1 MKFNFRTLTHSPER
15 LNVVSAKLG
24 TDALEKYTDAD
35 IGKPM
40 KLGAEPGCFVVAADG
55 DEIEG
60 FLDNIDAG
68 GTTDGHVFG
77 GVACGNRG
85 FRVEAEFS
93 GTAGKVGDLVVAAAQ
108 SAIGV
113 KAASGVGKVKA
124 GTPATHKWR
133 IIANKTPRAS
143 AAVNAA
149 DIVVLE
155 LL

>member
-1 MKFNFRTLTHSPER
+1 MKFNFVTLTHSPER
-15 LNVVSAKLG
+15 LNVISSKLG
-24 TDALEKYTDAD
+24 TSAKEKYTDAD
-35 IGKPM
+35 VLKPM
-40 KLGAEPGCFVVAADG
+40 KLGTEPGCFVVAADG

-85 FRVEAEFS
+85 VRIEAEVV
-93 GTAGKVGDLVVAAAQ
+93 GTATVGDLVVAAAQ
-108 SAIGV
+108 EAIGT
-113 KAASGVGKVKA
+113 KAASGRGKVKA
-124 GTPATHKWR
+124 GTPVTHKWR
-133 IIANKTPRAS
+133 ILANKTPRA
-143 AAVNAA
+143 AGAVQAG

>member
-24 TDALEKYTDAD
+24 TDDLEKYTDSD

-40 KLGAEPGCFVVAADG
+40 KLGAEPGCFVVVADG

-77 GVACGNRG
+77 GVACGTRG

-93 GTAGKVGDLVVAAAQ
+93 GDAGAVGDLVVAAAQ

-113 KAASGVGKVKA
+113 KAASGLGKVKA
-124 GTPATHKWR
+124 GTPTTHKWR

>member
-1 MKFNFRTLTHSPER
+1 MKFNFVTLTHSPER
-15 LNVVSAKLG
+15 LNVISAKLG
-24 TDALEKYTDAD
+24 TDAKEKYTDAD
-35 IGKPM
+35 VLKPM

-68 GTTDGHVFG
+68 GTTDGHAFG

-85 FRVEAEFS
+85 VRIEAEVV
-93 GTAGKVGDLVVAAAQ
+93 GTATVGGLVVAAAQ
-108 SAIGV
+108 EAIGT
-113 KAASGVGKVKA
+113 KAASGRGKVKA

-133 IIANKTPRAS
+133 ILANKTPRA
-143 AAVNAA
+143 AGAVQAG

>member
-35 IGKPM
+35 IGKPL
-40 KLGAEPGCFVVAADG
+40 KLGEEPGCFVVAAAG

-85 FRVEAEFS
+85 FRMEAEFS
-93 GTAGKVGDLVVAAAQ
+93 GEAGKVGDLVVAADQTAV
-108 SAIGV
+108 GV
-113 KAASGVGKVKA
+113 KAPSGVGKVQA
-124 GTPATHKWR
+124 GTPAVHKWR

>member
-15 LNVVSAKLG
+15 LNVVSAELG
-24 TDALEKYTDAD
+24 TDALEKYTDSD

-40 KLGAEPGCFVVAADG
+40 KLGAEPGCFVVVADG

-77 GVACGNRG
+77 GVACGTRG

-93 GTAGKVGDLVVAAAQ
+93 GDAGAVGDLVVAAAQ

-113 KAASGVGKVKA
+113 KAASGLGKVKA
-124 GTPATHKWR
+124 GTPTTHKWR

>member
-40 KLGAEPGCFVVAADG
+40 KLGEEPGCYVVAADG

-93 GTAGKVGDLVVAAAQ
+93 GDAGKVGDLVVAAAQ
-108 SAIGV
+108 TAIGV
-113 KAASGVGKVKA
+113 KAPSGVGTVYY
-124 GTPATHKWR
+124 THLRGQRKSR
-133 IIANKTPRAS
+133 K
-143 AAVNAA
+143 
-149 DIVVLE
+149 
-155 LL
+155 

>member
-1 MKFNFRTLTHSPER
+1 MKFNFVTLTHSPER
-15 LNVVSAKLG
+15 LNVISSKLG
-24 TDALEKYTDAD
+24 TGDKEKYTDAD
-35 IGKPM
+35 VLKPM

-85 FRVEAEFS
+85 VRIEAEMV
-93 GTAGKVGDLVVAAAQ
+93 GTATVGGLVVAAAQ
-108 SAIGV
+108 EAIGT
-113 KAASGVGKVKA
+113 KAASGRGKVKA

-133 IIANKTPRAS
+133 ILANKTPRA
-143 AAVNAA
+143 AGAVQAG

>member
-24 TDALEKYTDAD
+24 TDDLEKYTDSD

-40 KLGAEPGCFVVAADG
+40 KLGAEPGCFVVVADG

-77 GVACGNRG
+77 GVACGTRG

-93 GTAGKVGDLVVAAAQ
+93 GTTGAVGDLVVAAAQ

-113 KAASGVGKVKA
+113 KAASGLGKVKG
-124 GTPATHKWR
+124 GTPTTHKWR

>member
-15 LNVVSAKLG
+15 LNVVSTKLG

-40 KLGAEPGCFVVAADG
+40 KLGEEPGCYVVVADG

-85 FRVEAEFS
+85 FRMEAEFS
-93 GTAGKVGDLVVAAAQ
+93 GDAGKVGDLVVAADQTAV
-108 SAIGV
+108 GV
-113 KAASGVGKVKA
+113 KAPSGVGKVKA
-124 GTPATHKWR
+124 GTPAVHKWR